1 MKDSQASTTRKPNV
15 VFIIADDH
23 RAEAIG
29 AFGNDV
35 VSTPV
40 LDALAAEGTSFGNT
54 HIFGGL
60 TGAVCAPSRAC
71 VNSGMSVFNAM
82 IGRDVMSWDHSVIIR
97 PDVQLMPQA
106 MRAAGYHTHAIGK
119 WHNDNGSF
127 ARSFDGGDKLFFHG
141 MSEHTEVPVQDF
153 DPKGEYPLERQ
164 YVEHTFST
172 ELFTNAAVRF
182 IEDYKEEEPFYL
194 YVAYTAPHD
203 PRTSPE
209 PYASM
214 YDPKDIPLPH
224 NYKDKHPFDT
234 GDMTVRDEH
243 LAALPRNED
252 EIRQHIADYYG
263 IITHL
268 DTEIGRVIAALK
280 AKGIYK
286 DTIFV
291 YTADHGIAIGQHGL
305 MGKQNMYEHSV
316 RIPLIVK
323 GPKVRAGERELAPV
337 SNIDI
342 FPTVA
347 ELCGVQIQPEVEGM
361 SMVPSLI
368 GDTSVGLRRV
378 VCSVYRDVQR
388 MVTDGK
394 WKLIRYYYSPATD
407 TGVNRLQLFDL
418 ENDPWETKDL
428 SGVAAHDEVIERL
441 AAELTVWMHDHNDIL
456 QDEPVLLP
464 ECKERKDGN
473 F

>member
-1 MKDSQASTTRKPNV
+1 MNNSSSPKHKPNV

-23 RAEAIG
+23 REEAIG

-35 VSTPV
+35 ISTPV
-40 LDALAAEGTSFGNT
+40 LDALASEGTSFGNT

-97 PDVQLMPQA
+97 PDVQLMPQT
-106 MRAAGYHTHAIGK
+106 MREAGYHTHAIGK
-119 WHNDNGSF
+119 WHNDKGSF

-153 DPKGEYPLERQ
+153 DPDGKYPMERQ
-164 YVEHTFST
+164 YVENTFST

-182 IEDYKEEEPFYL
+182 IEDYQEEEPFYL
-194 YVAYTAPHD
+194 YMAYTAPHD

-214 YDPKDIPLPH
+214 YDPKDISLPY
-224 NYKDKHPFDT
+224 NYKKEHPFDT

-268 DTEIGRVIAALK
+268 DAEIGRVVAALK
-280 AKGIYK
+280 AKGIYD
-286 DTIFV
+286 DTIIV

-323 GPKVRAGERELAPV
+323 GPEVQAGKRELAPV

-342 FPTVA
+342 FPTLM
-347 ELCGVQIQPEVEGM
+347 ELCGVQTPSEVEGI

-368 GDTSVGLRRV
+368 GDNNNANLRRV

-388 MVTDGK
+388 MVTDGR

-407 TGVNRLQLFDL
+407 TGVTRLQLFDL

-428 SGVAAHDEVIERL
+428 SAEDLYREVLERL
-441 AAELTVWMHDHNDIL
+441 AGELTAWMRRYNDIL
-456 QDEPVLLP
+456 QDEPVLLIQ
-464 ECKERKDGN
+464 
-473 F
+473 